1 MIIGFLF
8 MGNDIMRYR
17 TKEVSRITGIPVD
30 TLRYFEKT
38 GVISPKI
45 DEKNN
50 YRYYSAWDI
59 NFLFEY
65 LHYRKLEYSSKDLI
79 QYIHHASLQ
88 EQIDMMTRQCGFF
101 QEKYEHYQILYEQSK
116 NHLEAIRTIEGKL
129 NKIEFK
135 SMPEYKY
142 ILYRQ
147 NYYFYNAK
155 TVSQEFK
162 TWLGCLGLTENVV
175 IIPKE
180 IIDSQGENMYFW
192 GLMLRKDWYE
202 KQGMQDS
209 ENTRTIESTLCIK
222 TLVEAYEE
230 GTFNYHLLDHAMAFI
245 KDHNFKLSGDPF
257 GILLTRSHDEKGI
270 HRYIDFYLPI
280 SYS

>member
-1 MIIGFLF
+1 MK
-8 MGNDIMRYR
+8 YR
-17 TKEVSRITGIPVD
+17 AKEVSRITGIPVD

-45 DEKNN
+45 DKNNN

-65 LHYRKLEYSSKDLI
+65 LNYRKLEYSSKDLI

-88 EQIDMMTRQCGFF
+88 EQIDMMEKQCSYFR
-101 QEKYEHYQILYEQSK
+101 EKQEHYQMLYEQSR
-116 NHLEAIRTIEGKL
+116 NHLKAIQNIEGRL
-129 NKIEFK
+129 NKIEFQ

-147 NYYFYNAK
+147 NYYFYNSK

-162 TWLGCLGLTENVV
+162 SWLGCLGLTENVV

-180 IIDSQGENMYFW
+180 IIDTQGDNMYFW
-192 GLMLRKDWYE
+192 GLMLRKDQYE
-202 KQGMQDS
+202 YHRIPDG

-222 TLVEAYEE
+222 TLVEASEE
-230 GTFNYHLLDHAMAFI
+230 GTFTYHLLDHAIAFI
-245 KDHNFKLSGDPF
+245 EKHHFKLAGDPF
-257 GILLTRSHDEKGI
+257 GILLTRSHDTKGI

-280 SYS
+280 SYC

>member
-1 MIIGFLF
+1 MK
-8 MGNDIMRYR
+8 YR
-17 TKEVSRITGIPVD
+17 AKEVSRITGIPVD
-30 TLRYFEKT
+30 TLRYFEKI

-45 DEKNN
+45 DENNN

-65 LHYRKLEYSSKDLI
+65 LNYRALEYSSKDLI

-88 EQIDMMTRQCGFF
+88 EQIDMM
-101 QEKYEHYQILYEQSK
+101 EKQGNYFREKRDHYQRLYDFSMS
-116 NHLEAIRTIEGKL
+116 HLNAIRNIEGRL
-129 NKIEFK
+129 NKIEFE
-135 SMPEYKY
+135 SIPEYKY

-147 NYYFYNAK
+147 NYYFYNSK

-162 TWLGCLGLTENVV
+162 AWLANLSLTENVV

-180 IIDSQGENMYFW
+180 IIESQGDNQYFW
-192 GLMLRKDWYE
+192 GLMLRKDRFE
-202 KQGMQDS
+202 MMGIQAGD
-209 ENTRTIESTLCIK
+209 NTRTIESMLCIK
-222 TLVEAYEE
+222 TLVEANGE
-230 GTFNYHLLDHAMAFI
+230 GTFHYHLLDHAMTFI
-245 KDHNFKLSGDPF
+245 EEHNFKLAGDPF
-257 GILLTRSHDEKGI
+257 GILHTRSHNTDGI

>member
-1 MIIGFLF
+1 MK
-8 MGNDIMRYR
+8 YR
-17 TKEVSRITGIPVD
+17 AKEVSRITGISVD

-45 DEKNN
+45 DKNNN

-65 LHYRKLEYSSKDLI
+65 LNYRKLEYSSKDLI

-88 EQIDMMTRQCGFF
+88 EQIDMMERQSSYF
-101 QEKYEHYQILYEQSK
+101 QEKCEHYQMLYDQSR
-116 NHLEAIRTIEGKL
+116 NHLKAIQNIEGRL
-129 NKIEFK
+129 NKIEFQ
-135 SMPEYKY
+135 STPENKF

-147 NYYFYNAK
+147 NYYFYNSK

-162 TWLGCLGLTENVV
+162 SWLSCLGLTENVV

-180 IIDSQGENMYFW
+180 IIDTQGDNLYFW
-192 GLMLRKDWYE
+192 GLMLRKDQYE
-202 KQGMQDS
+202 KHKIPDG
-209 ENTRTIESTLCIK
+209 ENTRTIKSTLCIK
-222 TLVEAYEE
+222 TLVEAFEE
-230 GTFNYHLLDHAMAFI
+230 GTFNYHLLDHAVAFI
-245 KDHNFKLSGDPF
+245 KEHHFKLSGDPF
-257 GILLTRSHDEKGI
+257 GVLLTRSHDEKGI

-280 SYS
+280 SYD

>member
-1 MIIGFLF
+1 
-8 MGNDIMRYR
+8 MRYR
-17 TKEVSRITGIPVD
+17 VKEVSRITGIPVD
-30 TLRYFEKT
+30 TLRYFEKI
-38 GVISPKI
+38 GVISPEI
-45 DEKNN
+45 DKNNN

-65 LHYRKLEYSSKDLI
+65 LNYRKLEYSSKDLI

-88 EQIDMMTRQCGFF
+88 EQIDMIEKQCGYF
-101 QEKYEHYQILYEQSK
+101 EERREYYQMLYEQSR
-116 NHLEAIRTIEGKL
+116 NHLNAIRDIEDRL
-129 NKIEFK
+129 NKIEFI

-147 NYYFYNAK
+147 NYYFFNSK

-162 TWLGCLGLTENVV
+162 TWLGCLGLMENVV

-180 IIDSQGENMYFW
+180 IIDTQGDNMYFW

-202 KQGMQDS
+202 KHGMQDG

-222 TLVEAYEE
+222 TLVEAFEE
-230 GTFNYHLLDHAMAFI
+230 GTFNYHLLDHAIAFI
-245 KDHNFKLSGDPF
+245 QEHNFKLSGDPF
-257 GILLTRSHDEKGI
+257 GILLTRSHDEEGI

-280 SYS
+280 SYN